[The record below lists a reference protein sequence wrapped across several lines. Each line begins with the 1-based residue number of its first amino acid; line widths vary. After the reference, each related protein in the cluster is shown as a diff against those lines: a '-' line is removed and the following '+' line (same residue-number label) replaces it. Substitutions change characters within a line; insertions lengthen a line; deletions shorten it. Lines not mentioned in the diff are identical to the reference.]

1 MISINRNDPPFF
13 DNPDD
18 DLEEDLV
25 KDLTK
30 QLKDEI
36 DLLSMLSLNND
47 PNQIVIKEGNTKD
60 LIDIVYKKLYVENN
74 QTLNIIVGKNDNN
87 SLGII
92 LDVIE

>member
-13 DNPDD
+13 DEDED
-18 DLEEDLV
+18 DLVQDLA
-25 KDLTK
+25 KK
-30 QLKDEI
+30 LKNEI
-36 DLLSMLSLNND
+36 DLLDLLNLND
-47 PNQIVIKEGNTKD
+47 DPSQVIIKEGNTKD
-60 LIDIVYKKLYVENN
+60 LIDIVYKKLYDENN

>member
-13 DNPDD
+13 DEGED
-18 DLEEDLV
+18 DLVQDLA
-25 KDLTK
+25 KK
-30 QLKDEI
+30 LKNEI
-36 DLLSMLSLNND
+36 DLLDLLNLNGD
-47 PNQIVIKEGNTKD
+47 PSQVIIKEGNTKD
-60 LIDIVYKKLYVENN
+60 LIDIVYKKLYDEKN